1 MKRLVL
7 ILLLLGRMVAPAW
20 GADTTVDDLF
30 KQGRAAVTAGK
41 FDDANHLFEQ
51 VITGHPEA
59 SNRWSE
65 AQLNITQALA
75 KKGDLA
81 EAAKAA
87 HICLDSAPNLQAYDN
102 AVMLTAN
109 ILSALDK
116 NVDRAN
122 QFLTFA
128 QAGPSGGAANP
139 MDAVGYPSLPER
151 ESAFATMRQQ
161 AGDDASASRLR
172 AMTYL
177 FTGKPKDALA
187 QYADAF
193 RRSASTPDLTRSGS
207 DLVLV
212 GVRAV
217 QGHRMGL
224 DQDISF
230 LVFGASGPDGKPGTP
245 DDVTDPFAKLLPA
258 PPPVGEGGLAQL
270 SPEDLA
276 TLRQVRDAAQLYA
289 GDPLLVSETRRAALT
304 ALMRATCALD
314 GWGAPG
320 QKDWYLQLA
329 LRPHS
334 DEQILL
340 TGAELAAKG
349 RELNFGPVQALW
361 IEVDAA
367 VAARNLAPSKGRDE
381 VRKQFGILCD
391 SFNKIPF
398 PKTAPKPLKAPAK
411 F

>member
-1 MKRLVL
+1 MKRLAL
-7 ILLLLGRMVAPAW
+7 ILLLLGAVAAPAW
-20 GADTTVDDLF
+20 GADAAVDDLF
-30 KQGRAAVTAGK
+30 KQGKAALAAGK
-41 FDDANHLFEQ
+41 LDDALHLFEQ
-51 VITGHPEA
+51 IITGHPEG
-59 SNRWSE
+59 SNRWPE
-65 AQLNITQALA
+65 AQLNITLVLA

-87 HICLDSAPNLQAYDN
+87 HIYLDAAQNLQAFDS
-102 AVMLTAN
+102 AAMMTAN

-122 QFLTFA
+122 QLLVFA
-128 QAGPSGGAANP
+128 QTGPGGGATNP
-139 MDAVGYPSLPER
+139 MDAIGYPSLPER
-151 ESAFATMRQQ
+151 EAAFATMRQQ
-161 AGDDASASRLR
+161 AGDDANASRLR
-172 AMTYL
+172 ATTYL

-193 RRSASTPDLTRSGS
+193 RRSANNPDLTRSGS

-212 GVRAV
+212 GLRAV
-217 QGHRMGL
+217 QGHRAGL
-224 DQDISF
+224 DQAVSF
-230 LVFGASGPDGKPGTP
+230 MVYGASGPDGKPGTP
-245 DDVTDPFAKLLPA
+245 DDLTDPFAKVVPA
-258 PPPVGEGGLAQL
+258 APSIGEGGLAQL

-289 GDPLLVSETRRAALT
+289 GDPLLVIETRRAALA
-304 ALMRATCALD
+304 ALIRATCALD

-329 LRPHS
+329 LRPRS
-334 DEQILL
+334 DEQLLL

-349 RELNFGPVQALW
+349 RELTFGPVQALW
-361 IEVDAA
+361 TEIDAA
-367 VAARNLAPSKGRDE
+367 VTAQNLAPSKGRDE
-381 VRKQFGILCD
+381 VRKQFGTLCD
-391 SFNKIPF
+391 SFNKIQF